1 MNIEAVIGAN
11 YGDEGK
17 GLFTDYLCSNRDT
30 PLVVMANGGSQ
41 RGHTVETKDGKRHV
55 FHHFSSGT
63 FRNAPTYFPKQ
74 FLLNPMQFV
83 KEYDELCEYVK
94 SPCAYRDPNCVI
106 QLPGDIALNWHIEKS
121 RGELKHGSVGCGIW
135 ETKYRMYNNSYITLD
150 TFCDLSYDKQIDYIK
165 TIAKKYRD
173 IRCAEEKI
181 TNKAEIFDLFMSN
194 GFIDHFISDCMR
206 MKELCQACPIE
217 KIKNI
222 DACTV
227 VFECG
232 QGLKLDQFYGASND
246 ANTTPS
252 FTGAIGIAQIL
263 NDMVLNPNNVILNY
277 VSRTYLTKHGAG
289 DFIEQGG
296 FENELK
302 FEDTT
307 NVDNEW
313 QGGLRFAELDYEA
326 LLKRCNCD
334 AEMFKTIY
342 GKKTIVKTNIVITHA
357 NEVPV
362 ERGFLDKISFV
373 SNTKFADDIS
383 FNM

>member
-1 MNIEAVIGAN
+1 
-11 YGDEGK
+11 
-17 GLFTDYLCSNRDT
+17 
-30 PLVVMANGGSQ
+30 
-41 RGHTVETKDGKRHV
+41 
-55 FHHFSSGT
+55 
-63 FRNAPTYFPKQ
+63 
-74 FLLNPMQFV
+74 
-83 KEYDELCEYVK
+83 
-94 SPCAYRDPNCVI
+94 
-106 QLPGDIALNWHIEKS
+106 
-121 RGELKHGSVGCGIW
+121 
-135 ETKYRMYNNSYITLD
+135 
-150 TFCDLSYDKQIDYIK
+150 
-165 TIAKKYRD
+165 
-173 IRCAEEKI
+173 
-181 TNKAEIFDLFMSN
+181 
-194 GFIDHFISDCMR
+194 
-206 MKELCQACPIE
+206 
-217 KIKNI
+217 
-222 DACTV
+222 
-227 VFECG
+227 
-232 QGLKLDQFYGASND
+232 
-246 ANTTPS
+246 
-252 FTGAIGIAQIL
+252 
-263 NDMVLNPNNVILNY
+263 MVLNPNNVILNY